1 MREMKGHCVPHR
13 ECLGIQR
20 TTHLAVAIELVP
32 KVGVAQQTQPLVR
45 AAFASRPRIFTSRK
59 SPCSR
64 DSEVKQPPLALPSLF
79 ASTSVD
85 SCSAPPNDATEVESS
100 TSPGG
105 SSFLPASDQRKD
117 FADPNT
123 TGPRV
128 VMRASATK
136 SIFAFASSEAIYFF
150 GRLAVCCVALAVV

>member
-1 MREMKGHCVPHR
+1 MREMKGHCVPRR

-64 DSEVKQPPLALPSLF
+64 DSEVKQPPLALPSLL
-79 ASTSVD
+79 ASTAVD

-123 TGPRV
+123 AGSLV
-128 VMRASATK
+128 VIASR
-136 SIFAFASSEAIYFF
+136 SECDARRFF
-150 GRLAVCCVALAVV
+150 FLAAVVACRRFAVV